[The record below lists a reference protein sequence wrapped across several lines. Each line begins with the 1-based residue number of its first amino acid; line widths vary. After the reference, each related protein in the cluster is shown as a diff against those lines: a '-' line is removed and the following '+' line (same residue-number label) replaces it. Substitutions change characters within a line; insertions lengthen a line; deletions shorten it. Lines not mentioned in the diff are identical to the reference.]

1 MEGRKQVNTQTNERW
16 AVVRPQNKGEFY
28 MKWQGHYWSGLV
40 AVQSRGR
47 WWYKDDGFVHLST
60 DDMNEWWG
68 MMEIVRAFHVRP
80 SSDARM
86 NEYLVIAEMPFPHE
100 HLVLA
105 HNFSTQDEAIR
116 FLDDMYAST
125 TCVWDAEIF
134 VGSSTLMEWR
144 VERGLI

>member
-28 MKWQGHYWSGLV
+28 LKWQGHSWSGLV

-60 DDMNEWWG
+60 DDMDEWWG